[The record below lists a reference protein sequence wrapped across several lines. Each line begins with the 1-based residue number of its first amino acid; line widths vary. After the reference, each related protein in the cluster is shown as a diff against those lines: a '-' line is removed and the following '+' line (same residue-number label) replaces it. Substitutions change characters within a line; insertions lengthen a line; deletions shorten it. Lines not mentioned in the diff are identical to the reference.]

1 MPRLV
6 DTNPE
11 LFENPTLG
19 EASPVPFLEEVEAQR
34 VEDRQARIDKREPGV
49 AVRDVRY
56 PTLAPSNTVPSTVA
70 NTVTIVDPDDA
81 SFDQEFTFEDE

>member
-6 DTNPE
+6 TTNPE

-19 EASPVPFLEEVEAQR
+19 EANPLPFLEEVEAQR
-34 VEDRQARIDKREPGV
+34 VEDRNARFEKREPGI

-56 PTLAPSNTVPSTVA
+56 PALPPSGTVPSTVA
-70 NTVTIVDPDDA
+70 NTVTIVSPDED
-81 SFDQEFTFEDE
+81 FGGEFNFEDE